1 MFSALRYVHKS
12 KLQQFSFDITAIA
25 FALRCGYLFD
35 AFGLRRH
42 QTELQDFLAEV
53 LTKLRDMLPVFESV
67 TLLYDPAS
75 DQIFFVSVPRLRTYY
90 ELDSRRLSD
99 QFLAWVSFIEVRG
112 TMAKICPP
120 PVGLPTVFD
129 AVAIRIDV
137 QKTTPVMISL
147 PDDDGRSMGDMVA
160 FAACIIEF
168 PVAYVPIPDGPEG
181 GAFLAREPLD
191 VYDCV
196 LVPHTAQ
203 EQAHSEAQ
211 SLIKFSCP
219 QAIGLKVPELSPKS
233 LIERLT
239 TRFAERVGSTTS
251 RAFVV
256 CHSVQTL
263 DRVAM

>member
-1 MFSALRYVHKS
+1 M
-12 KLQQFSFDITAIA
+12 
-25 FALRCGYLFD
+25 
-35 AFGLRRH
+35 
-42 QTELQDFLAEV
+42 
-53 LTKLRDMLPVFESV
+53 TKLRDVRSTPLLFGILADRVLLQMLPVFESV

-75 DQIFFVSVPRLRTYY
+75 DQIFFVSAPRLRTYY
-90 ELDSRRLSD
+90 ELDSRRLSG
-99 QFLAWVSFIEVRG
+99 QLLAWVSFIEVGG
-112 TMAKICPP
+112 TTTKVRSLLGRLRKHSSTHCDVRQVCPP

-129 AVAIRIDV
+129 AVAIRTDV
-137 QKTTPVMISL
+137 QGTTPVMISL
-147 PDDDGRSMGDMVA
+147 PDDEGRSTGDMVA
-160 FAACIIEF
+160 FAACILEF

-181 GAFLAREPLD
+181 GAFLAGEPLD

-196 LVPHTAQ
+196 LVPHTSQ
-203 EQAHSEAQ
+203 TQAHSEAQ

-239 TRFAERVGSTTS
+239 TRFAERVESTTS